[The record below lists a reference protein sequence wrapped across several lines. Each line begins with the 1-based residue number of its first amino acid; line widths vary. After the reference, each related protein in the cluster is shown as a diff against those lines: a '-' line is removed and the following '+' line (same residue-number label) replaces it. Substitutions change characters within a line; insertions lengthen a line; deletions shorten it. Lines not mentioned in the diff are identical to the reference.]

1 MSRLPTRRIP
11 STTPNHSLT
20 LHSPSQTKRSLSSL
34 RTRHHEPNISP
45 LPPSNLTRSSHS
57 TRWNYPYTTGNRR
70 QRSTTLDSR
79 RYLRRNSSSPT
90 RPLPSLRLQRIIIN
104 RSPSPRIHERLS
116 ALSRRI
122 PTSLET
128 QRSFRLIRNF
138 SRTRSRT
145 LNTPSCRILC
155 KRM

>member
-20 LHSPSQTKRSLSSL
+20 LHSPSQTKRSPPSL
-34 RTRHHEPNISP
+34 RTRHHEPNKSP
-45 LPPSNLTRSSHS
+45 LPPSNLSGSSHS
-57 TRWNYPYTTGNRR
+57 TRWNYPYTARDGRK
-70 QRSTTLDSR
+70 RSTTLDPR